1 MRVLSADIPPHVA
14 EVIRRLP
21 PDVKR
26 SVRQAVC
33 ALVRNPQIGTPLIG
47 ELAGLWK
54 YRVRR
59 FRIVYEVNRAHG
71 AVRIVAVGH
80 RRGIYDEVTEAVR
93 RVRRARAAG
102 DPPTAC
108 SATSWKSCSVG
119 STRRGPPHKRA
130 LRAHP
135 DPARDPGQR
144 CAAYTCRNPLGPP

>member
-21 PDVKR
+21 PDVKC
-26 SVRQAVC
+26 SVRQAVR

-71 AVRIVAVGH
+71 AVRIIAVGH

-93 RVRRARAAG
+93 RVRRTGVAG
-102 DPPTAC
+102 GAPTA
-108 SATSWKSCSVG
+108 SSVASWKSCSGESMRRWRREPVDGEPTLTG
-119 STRRGPPHKRA
+119 S
-130 LRAHP
+130 
-135 DPARDPGQR
+135 
-144 CAAYTCRNPLGPP
+144 